1 AVILR
6 QDCRYTKKANF
17 ATLLDLNMA
26 KKELS
31 DKARQYK
38 PSTVRRLDTLSGNEC
53 AHPTCNKRLIAED
66 GISIISKICHIAAAS
81 ADGPRYDASMTDDE
95 RRGFDNLIL
104 LCDEH
109 HVIIDNKAN
118 ETTYPISLL
127 KEWKSNHEK
136 KILEL
141 ISNKNLLSKHP
152 LALNNVINTIGTNI
166 DDMLDLSDA
175 ETAPNTEAKIQHN
188 NILRYEPIIREF
200 APYQTKLNKIYE
212 VIEKEGSTKKQLV
225 LHNVKQIYLKVKS
238 EYKNIDEIRK
248 NADIILDKVIEIIW
262 NNIDSAP
269 NKLEEFDQETINFSL
284 MIVIVDAFMRCNIL
298 EEPPKVVT
306 I

>member
-1 AVILR
+1 
-6 QDCRYTKKANF
+6 
-17 ATLLDLNMA
+17 MA

-53 AHPTCNKRLIAED
+53 AHPTCQKKLIAED
-66 GISIISKICHIAAAS
+66 GVSIISKICHITAAS
-81 ADGPRYDASMTDDE
+81 AEGPRYDASMTDDE

-118 ETTYPISLL
+118 ESTYSTSLL

-152 LALNNVINTIGTNI
+152 LALNKVINSIGTNI
-166 DDMLDLSDA
+166 DDILDISDTN
-175 ETAPNTEAKIQHN
+175 TAPNTEVKILYN
-188 NILRYEPIIREF
+188 NVVRYEPIIREF
-200 APYQTKLNKIYE
+200 APYQVKLNKIYE
-212 VIEKEGSTKKQLV
+212 AIEKEGSTKKQLV
-225 LHNVKQIYLKVKS
+225 LNNIKQIYLKAKS
-238 EYKNIDEIRK
+238 EYKDIEEIRK
-248 NADIILDKVIEIIW
+248 NADIIFDNVIETIW
-262 NNIDSAP
+262 GKIDGAP
-269 NKLEEFDQETINFSL
+269 NKLDELDQETINFSL

-298 EEPPKVVT
+298 EEPPK
-306 I
+306 IDPK